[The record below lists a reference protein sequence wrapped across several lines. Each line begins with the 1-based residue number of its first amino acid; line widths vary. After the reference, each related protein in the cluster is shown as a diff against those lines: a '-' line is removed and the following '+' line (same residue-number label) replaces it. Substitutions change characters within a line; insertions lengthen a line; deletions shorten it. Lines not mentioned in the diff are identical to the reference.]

1 MGHELCPYWL
11 PGYSSN
17 MQRGF
22 GDKGRIFFRQ
32 LCKMFPFKGNIP
44 GLGMFVISLN
54 NLETDLIII
63 IRNVISRNNFYDD
76 DSVCSPHQAAGADR
90 RGLMV
95 CPDVL

>member
-1 MGHELCPYWL
+1 
-11 PGYSSN
+11 
-17 MQRGF
+17 
-22 GDKGRIFFRQ
+22 
-32 LCKMFPFKGNIP
+32 MFPFKGNIP